1 MKPYLIAVD
10 DVFPRN
16 EFLLLQ
22 DYAWNMKYEDR
33 QGPDG
38 VVYKNIGTPVPSV
51 AQEIL
56 THTLSWLVGYRIA
69 LKICA
74 FRLSLE
80 GTEPPQ
86 WAHSDAEVS
95 KWASFV
101 YINEGPGG
109 TVLLRHVDHEMT
121 EHPKNEAELDIWK
134 QDCNKLDRWSIV
146 GEVACK
152 PNRGLVIPSNL
163 IHAAMPPRGFGQSP
177 IDGRLI
183 LWSFFD

>member
-10 DVFPRN
+10 DVFPHN

-22 DYAWNMKYEDR
+22 EYAWNMKYEDR
-33 QGPDG
+33 EGPDG
-38 VVYKNIGTPVPSV
+38 VVYQNIGLPVPPV
-51 AQEIL
+51 ITEML
-56 THTLSWLVGYRIA
+56 THTLSWLMGYRIL

-101 YINEGPGG
+101 YINDGPGG
-109 TVLLRHVDHEMT
+109 TALVKHHELEMT
-121 EHPKNEAELDIWK
+121 AHPANEAELEAWK
-134 QDCNKLDRWSIV
+134 RDCNNLAAW
-146 GEVACK
+146 EVIGLVTCK
-152 PNRGLVIPSNL
+152 ANRGLVIPSNL
-163 IHAAMPPRGFGQSP
+163 LHAALPPRGFGQSP